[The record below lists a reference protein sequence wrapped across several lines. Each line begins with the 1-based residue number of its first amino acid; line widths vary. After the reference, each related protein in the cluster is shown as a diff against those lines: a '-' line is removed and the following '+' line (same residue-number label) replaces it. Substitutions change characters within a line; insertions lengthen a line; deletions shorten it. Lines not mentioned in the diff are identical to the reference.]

1 MHLKIKIIRCI
12 LAFPPKVES
21 YLWLFFV
28 FLLTISIVRILVAL
42 VFSVMLVCL
51 VRCGD
56 FTT

>member
-28 FLLTISIVRILVAL
+28 FLLTLKNKSCKDISC
-42 VFSVMLVCL
+42 FS
-51 VRCGD
+51 
-56 FTT
+56 F